1 MKNRGLSRPFLKQQ
15 PPKKKKSLGSFTC
28 QWVKMKPGLTQNKP
42 LAASEG
48 EAGRG
53 RSPWL
58 KLKQCLLGGGGW
70 DGVGDEGLVVSGVVQ
85 GIS

>member
-1 MKNRGLSRPFLKQQ
+1 MKL
-15 PPKKKKSLGSFTC
+15 
-28 QWVKMKPGLTQNKP
+28 GLTQNKP

-58 KLKQCLLGGGGW
+58 KLKQCLLGGWAGY
-70 DGVGDEGLVVSGVVQ
+70 VGRVVSGVVQ
-85 GIS
+85 RIS